1 MGADGRDCLSVVMER
16 ETDQRNSE
24 GWERAEFEKAKKP
37 LTEREQS
44 INVAYRHPG

>member
-24 GWERAEFEKAKKP
+24 GWERAEFEKAKKN
-37 LTEREQS
+37 L
-44 INVAYRHPG
+44 